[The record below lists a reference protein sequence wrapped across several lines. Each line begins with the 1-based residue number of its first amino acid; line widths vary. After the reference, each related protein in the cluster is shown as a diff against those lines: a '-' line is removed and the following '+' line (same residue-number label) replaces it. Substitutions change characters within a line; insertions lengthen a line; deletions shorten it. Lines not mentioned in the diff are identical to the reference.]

1 MIPPAMRI
9 RERGISVQ
17 YFMKKLRFLMSGEG
31 GNSTKQLLQG
41 APIILGQFWGPK
53 MFAEKGPKKSLK

>member
-1 MIPPAMRI
+1 MPLK
-9 RERGISVQ
+9 SNFFDQ

-31 GNSTKQLLQG
+31 GNSTKQLLQD

-53 MFAEKGPKKSLK
+53 SCVKK